1 MSERD
6 GPKSATGMQVT
17 AAAPRAL
24 PRRAAPAKQVV
35 DKVSYSSSEEEE
47 EEEEEKPKRAAPKR
61 AAAAKTAKA
70 AESDEDAVDEGDG
83 ASESEVSSHARG
95 SPSCR
100 AHACTDTDAFEHTWT
115 MLRAQLA
122 RSHTHTHC
130 ESLLVV
136 NITLVVCSLV
146 KGEPAKRR
154 KTTNGD
160 RKGGAQKPRNGS
172 QVCTPASGGTHTAKA
187 HAHIRT
193 RAQPLTRTH
202 ARTRA
207 RKTPQTP
214 THLMSARGS

>member
-17 AAAPRAL
+17 AEASRARPL
-24 PRRAAPAKQVV
+24 RAARAKPVV
-35 DKVSYSSSEEEE
+35 DKVSYSSSEE

-61 AAAAKTAKA
+61 AAAAKKAKA
-70 AESDEDAVDEGDG
+70 AESDEDAEDEGDG

-130 ESLLVV
+130 RSLLVV
-136 NITLVVCSLV
+136 KITLVVCSLV

-154 KTTNGD
+154 KTTNGNETN
-160 RKGGAQKPRNGS
+160 GAQKPRRAS
-172 QVCTPASGGTHTAKA
+172 QVCTPADGGTHTAKA
-187 HAHIRT
+187 QTHTFAHVRS
-193 RAQPLTRTH
+193 R
-202 ARTRA
+202 
-207 RKTPQTP
+207 
-214 THLMSARGS
+214 

>member
-17 AAAPRAL
+17 AEASRAR
-24 PRRAAPAKQVV
+24 PVRAVRAKPVM
-35 DKVSYSSSEEEE
+35 DKVSYSSS

-61 AAAAKTAKA
+61 AAAAKKAKA
-70 AESDEDAVDEGDG
+70 AESDEDAEDEGDG

-122 RSHTHTHC
+122 RSHTHTGTHC
-130 ESLLVV
+130 QSLLVV
-136 NITLVVCSLV
+136 KRTLVVCSLV

-154 KTTNGD
+154 RTTNGNE
-160 RKGGAQKPRNGS
+160 PRRAS
-172 QVCTPASGGTHTAKA
+172 QVCTPADGGTHPAGA
-187 HAHIRT
+187 HRHTFAPMRS
-193 RAQPLTRTH
+193 R
-202 ARTRA
+202 
-207 RKTPQTP
+207 
-214 THLMSARGS
+214 

>member
-17 AAAPRAL
+17 AEASSAWPLQAARAK
-24 PRRAAPAKQVV
+24 AVV
-35 DKVSYSSSEEEE
+35 DQVSDSSSEEEE
-47 EEEEEKPKRAAPKR
+47 KEEEKPKRAAPKR
-61 AAAAKTAKA
+61 AAAAKKAKA

-83 ASESEVSSHARG
+83 ASDDEVSSHARG

-130 ESLLVV
+130 QSLLVV
-136 NITLVVCSLV
+136 KRTLVVCSLV

-154 KTTNGD
+154 RTRNGNETN
-160 RKGGAQKPRNGS
+160 GAQKPRRAS
-172 QVCTPASGGTHTAKA
+172 QVCTPADGGTHTVKA
-187 HAHIRT
+187 HTHVRM

-202 ARTRA
+202 ATDRR
-207 RKTPQTP
+207 
-214 THLMSARGS
+214 LSAAFQFG

>member
-1 MSERD
+1 
-6 GPKSATGMQVT
+6 MQVT
-17 AAAPRAL
+17 AEASRARPL
-24 PRRAAPAKQVV
+24 RAARAQPAM
-35 DKVSYSSSEEEE
+35 DKVSYSSSE

-61 AAAAKTAKA
+61 AAAAKKAKA

-136 NITLVVCSLV
+136 KITLVVCSLV
-146 KGEPAKRR
+146 KGEPPKRR
-154 KTTNGD
+154 KTTNGNE
-160 RKGGAQKPRNGS
+160 PRRAS
-172 QVCTPASGGTHTAKA
+172 QVCTPADGGTHPAGA
-187 HAHIRT
+187 HRHTFAPMRS
-193 RAQPLTRTH
+193 R
-202 ARTRA
+202 
-207 RKTPQTP
+207 
-214 THLMSARGS
+214 